1 MLLLILII
9 FTTRQIAGLVEVRK
23 IIDEL
28 RVAVENVTTHLLGHL
43 QYPWIVKE
51 AGKPVENLL
60 DLLFVGNPVCKHVLH
75 RAGIHGESKI
85 KGDFVQYLGYKD
97 GVLGSVEPGMLYKE
111 TLAARNGQDIPVYV
125 RMTVRKYWVEVNED
139 GTAGDKTTV
148 LAPKYIHLT
157 YGNEDYN
164 KDEWTLDKSVST
176 EESKTYYCK
185 KAIEPNGDSAE
196 LFDQLIIDNKLTERS
211 EDEVTEGDNGVTTIK
226 YVYKY
231 DGYAFMIEA
240 DVQAIQTH
248 NANEAIESQWGVKN
262 VKAEGGTLTVR

>member
-1 MLLLILII
+1 MEKNTKKKFTKKAIAVLIAALVLIA
-9 FTTRQIAGLVEVRK
+9 AG
-23 IIDEL
+23 
-28 RVAVENVTTHLLGHL
+28 AVGAFAVTGASPSIKSDDYTAEFYMDHLQVHLL
-43 QYPWIVKE
+43 E
-51 AGKPVENLL
+51 NGKDVCGGQNTL
-60 DLLFVGNPVCKHVLH
+60 DGT
-75 RAGIHGESKI
+75 SKI

-111 TLAARNGQDIPVYV
+111 TLAARNGQDIPIYV
-125 RMTVRKYWVEVNED
+125 RMTVRKYWVKVNKED

-157 YGNEDYN
+157 YGDEDYN
-164 KDEWTLDKSVST
+164 KDEWTLDESVST

-185 KAIEPNGDSAE
+185 KAVEPNGDSAE

-211 EDEVTEGDNGVTTIK
+211 EDKVIPPGDNGVTTIK

-262 VKAEGGTLTVR
+262 VKAENGTLTVK